1 MEDRHMESEKLNGF
15 VVHIYSPGNQI
26 IQTQNNNYYGTVY
39 QTKNENGQNGFSDE
53 QVAKALQAC
62 VGKDKV
68 INTKWKWAGAYWCL
82 RWKCYYPVDAKEF
95 CKKIKS
101 LDLGLSDDQDCN
113 YESIRKYCSLSFM
126 DSDPFGKTE
135 IRVSNM
141 EKGTYLICRQIALNL
156 GEELGKTT
164 LLKG

>member
-1 MEDRHMESEKLNGF
+1 MENENLNGF

-39 QTKNENGQNGFSDE
+39 QGKSEGGQNGFSDE
-53 QVAKALQAC
+53 QVSKALLAC
-62 VGKDKV
+62 VGKEKT
-68 INTKWKWAGAYWCL
+68 INAKWKWARAYWCL

-164 LLKG
+164 FLKG

>member
-1 MEDRHMESEKLNGF
+1 MVPCIR
-15 VVHIYSPGNQI
+15 
-26 IQTQNNNYYGTVY
+26 
-39 QTKNENGQNGFSDE
+39 
-53 QVAKALQAC
+53 
-62 VGKDKV
+62 
-68 INTKWKWAGAYWCL
+68 YWCL

-95 CKKIKS
+95 CKKIKA
-101 LDLGLSDDQDCN
+101 LNLGLSDDLDCN

-126 DSDPFGKTE
+126 NSDPFGKAE

-141 EKGTYLICRQIALNL
+141 EKGTYSVCRQIALNL

>member
-1 MEDRHMESEKLNGF
+1 MEGLSMENDNLNGF

-26 IQTQNNNYYGTVY
+26 IQTQTNNYYGTVY
-39 QTKNENGQNGFSDE
+39 QGKSENHQNGFSDE
-53 QVAKALQAC
+53 QVSKALLAC
-62 VGKDKV
+62 VGKDKM

-82 RWKCYYPVDAKEF
+82 RWKCYYPVDPKEF

-101 LDLGLSDDQDCN
+101 LNLGLSDDLDCY

-126 DSDPFGKTE
+126 NSDPFGKTE

-141 EKGTYLICRQIALNL
+141 EKGTYSVCRQIASNL

>member
-68 INTKWKWAGAYWCL
+68 IN
-82 RWKCYYPVDAKEF
+82 
-95 CKKIKS
+95 
-101 LDLGLSDDQDCN
+101 LGLIGASDGN
-113 YESIRKYCSLSFM
+113 VSILLTLKNSV
-126 DSDPFGKTE
+126 
-135 IRVSNM
+135 IR
-141 EKGTYLICRQIALNL
+141 
-156 GEELGKTT
+156 
-164 LLKG
+164 

>member
-68 INTKWKWAGAYWCL
+68 INTKWKWAVADWCL
-82 RWKCYYPVDAKEF
+82 RWKCFYPVDLYSV
-95 CKKIKS
+95 C
-101 LDLGLSDDQDCN
+101 DQ
-113 YESIRKYCSLSFM
+113 I
-126 DSDPFGKTE
+126 
-135 IRVSNM
+135 
-141 EKGTYLICRQIALNL
+141 
-156 GEELGKTT
+156 
-164 LLKG
+164 

>member
-68 INTKWKWAGAYWCL
+68 GAYWCL

-95 CKKIKS
+95 CKKIES
-101 LDLGLSDDQDCN
+101 LDLGLSDDLDCN
-113 YESIRKYCSLSFM
+113 YESIRKYCTLSFM
-126 DSDPFGKTE
+126 DYDPFGKTE

-141 EKGTYLICRQIALNL
+141 DKGVYSVCRQIALNL
-156 GEELGKTT
+156 GEELGKMT